1 MTRPPAVCLLG
12 PTATGKTEVAI
23 SLCKRFP
30 FEIISVDSALVYRGM
45 NIGTAKPDADTLAR
59 VPHHLVDIRDPE
71 DSYSA
76 GDFVR
81 DAGEVMDSIYAAG
94 RLPLLVG
101 GTMLYFRALTGGMAD
116 LPSASAEIRDS
127 IDAEARRL
135 GWPALHERLREL
147 DPDAAARIEPRD
159 RQRIQRALEVYLA
172 SGETITSLQ
181 AQGGDAGPDDRF
193 LMLALYPA
201 DRARL
206 HARIEQRLETMV
218 AAGFPDEVRTLM
230 ARPGL
235 ERDSP
240 AMRAVGY
247 RQYWSYLAGDY
258 GEDEAFRRALYATRQ
273 LAKRQITWLRK
284 LATDFSVDPL
294 EVPAADAISDFMVRQ
309 LG

>member
-1 MTRPPAVCLLG
+1 MDRARAAP
-12 PTATGKTEVAI
+12 
-23 SLCKRFP
+23 
-30 FEIISVDSALVYRGM
+30 RGAGHRLAD
-45 NIGTAKPDADTLAR
+45 GTHST
-59 VPHHLVDIRDPE
+59 
-71 DSYSA
+71 
-76 GDFVR
+76 VR

-247 RQYWSYLAGDY
+247 RQIRQYLDDNYAYDVMVERGL
-258 GEDEAFRRALYATRQ
+258 AATRQ
-273 LAKRQITWLRK
+273 LAKRQLTWLKRWPD
-284 LATDFSVDPL
+284 LQRFSFENEKIDKKVQIIL
-294 EVPAADAISDFMVRQ
+294 NFLQTKSI
-309 LG
+309 

>member
-1 MTRPPAVCLLG
+1 MSRHPAVCLLG

-45 NIGTAKPDADTLAR
+45 DIGTAKPDAATLGR
-59 VPHHLVDIRDPE
+59 LRHHLVDIRDPE

-81 DAGEVMDSIYAAG
+81 DASAAMESIYAAG

-116 LPSASAEIRDS
+116 LPSASADLRDA
-127 IDAEARRL
+127 IDADARRL

-172 SGETITSLQ
+172 SGETITALQ
-181 AQGGDAGPDDRF
+181 ARGSATGPDERF
-193 LMLALYPA
+193 LMLALQPA
-201 DRARL
+201 DRGRL
-206 HARIEQRLETMV
+206 HVRIEQRLRAMV
-218 AAGFPDEVRTLM
+218 AAGFMDEVRTLM
-230 ARPGL
+230 TRPGL
-235 ERDSP
+235 DRDSP

-247 RQYWSYLAGDY
+247 RQYWSCLAGDY
-258 GEDEAFRRALYATRQ
+258 GEEEAFRRALYATRQ

-294 EVPAADAISDFMVRQ
+294 EVAAADAISEEIARR
-309 LG
+309 LR